1 MRKTLGV
8 TLQSPQALT
17 CHPHVCKHAH
27 TQEHMHEE
35 EEGGGGEK
43 ERKKSKSTT
52 SAWGLGPGE
61 EGDISN
67 VFMKTP
73 KKKINETNVAPS

>member
-1 MRKTLGV
+1 
-8 TLQSPQALT
+8 
-17 CHPHVCKHAH
+17 
-27 TQEHMHEE
+27 MHEE
-35 EEGGGGEK
+35 EEEGGGEK

-73 KKKINETNVAPS
+73 KKK

>member
-1 MRKTLGV
+1 MVSLSSLHKHLHVTHMCVNMHTHRNTCMRK
-8 TLQSPQALT
+8 
-17 CHPHVCKHAH
+17 KKK
-27 TQEHMHEE
+27 EE
-35 EEGGGGEK
+35 EKK

-73 KKKINETNVAPS
+73 KKK